1 MAGEAEFFGGIIVPM
16 VSPFTPD
23 GHVDIPAV
31 SRLVSRLVGQ
41 GVQGIFVLG
50 TTGEGLSMQ
59 RYQRSQIAYEAA
71 AAISRQPRKA
81 ALYAGISG
89 NCLADSIEAAEMWKQ
104 AGADAVVAHPPFY
117 FPISDSMLEKYFQEL
132 GDRSPLPLLLYN
144 IPQTTHVSIP
154 LETISRLSKHPNII
168 GIKDSQR
175 DLPRLTK
182 LIEEH
187 RDSAFRALAG
197 SISLACECLKLGAH
211 GLVPS
216 TANLA
221 AEIYVGMLNAARAG
235 NWAEAEK
242 LQTESDRLSAQYQQG
257 VSLGESIA
265 KLKLLMSR
273 QGICSPR
280 VLPPLQTQ
288 SETCG

>member
-1 MAGEAEFFGGIIVPM
+1 MAGEAEFFSGIVVPM
-16 VSPFTPD
+16 VSPFTTD
-23 GHVDIPAV
+23 GHIDVPAV
-31 SRLVSRLVGQ
+31 SRLVSRLVAA

-50 TTGEGLSMQ
+50 TTGEGVSMQ
-59 RYQRSQIAYEAA
+59 RYQRSQIVYEAA
-71 AAISRQPRKA
+71 AAIARQGKKV

-89 NCLADSIEAAEMWKQ
+89 NCVAESLESAEIWKQ

-144 IPQTTHVSIP
+144 IPQTTNISIP

-175 DLPRLTK
+175 DLPRLSK

-187 RDSAFRALAG
+187 RDSAFRVLAG
-197 SISLACECLKLGAH
+197 SISLACACLKIGAH

-216 TANLA
+216 TANFA
-221 AEIYVGMLNAARAG
+221 PEIYVGMFNAARAG
-235 NWAEAEK
+235 NWAEADK
-242 LQTESDRLSAQYQQG
+242 LQAESDRLSAQYQQG

-265 KLKLLMSR
+265 KLKLLMSQ
-273 QGICSPR
+273 QGICSPH